1 MNEKTR
7 PPRFAVL
14 MTGAAVAVATLALA
28 LVPLAALG
36 GLAGGVLVVAGTARG
51 SRLVLGVGTVLQ
63 LAAVV
68 FAGASSLPPGLL
80 LVGILG
86 GVLGWD
92 IGEQSIN
99 ATQQLGSDATMVR
112 SIAVH
117 TAASTFVGA
126 VAMVIVYG
134 TYLVSTGGQ
143 PLVAL
148 VAFLG
153 GGGLVL
159 LAMRA

>member
-1 MNEKTR
+1 MDEAIR
-7 PPRFAVL
+7 PPRFAL
-14 MTGAAVAVATLALA
+14 LLTGGAVTIAALA
-28 LVPLAALG
+28 LSLVPSAGLLAFAG
-36 GLAGGVLVVAGTARG
+36 GLIAVVGTARG
-51 SRLVLGVGTVLQ
+51 SQRVLGLGALLQ
-63 LAAVV
+63 FAAVV
-68 FAGASSLPPGLL
+68 VAGAASLSPGLL

-86 GVLGWD
+86 AVLGWD

-99 ATQQLGSDATMVR
+99 VTRQLGSDATMVR
-112 SIAVH
+112 SIVIHGAG
-117 TAASTFVGA
+117 STFVGA
-126 VAMVIVYG
+126 VAMVLVYG
-134 TYLVSTGGQ
+134 TFLVSTGGQ